1 MQNSLKILSNYFK
14 TMKVVI
20 SQNALLEALKTVS
33 RAVSGQN
40 TLPVLGNI
48 LIRAEGK
55 KVNFSATNLELSIST
70 SCEAVVK
77 NEGAITVPA
86 KILTSYTSL
95 LGKDDDIELTAA
107 DGVTLEIKSASSKTK
122 IKGIAADEFPQI
134 STVDVGVKIN
144 LDSKA
149 FRSAVHKVA
158 FAAQEN
164 SSRPILAGVYFGAD
178 KSELRMAA
186 TDSYRLSENVLKLA
200 NAVDSKKCVIP
211 VRAVFEADRLAAGAE
226 EVRVIIGENQ
236 VMFIVDN
243 TQLTSRLID
252 GQFPDYQQIIP
263 KKVTTTIEV
272 DRDAFELAVRRVS
285 IFAKQNNQ
293 HMKLE
298 ILSDGNLSVS
308 TDATEIGEERTTIP
322 VKVTGD
328 VNIIALNADY
338 VLDVLGALSSED
350 SVKLEMDSKMSPA
363 VFKTLSGTDFVHLVM
378 PLKM

>member
-1 MQNSLKILSNYFK
+1 
-14 TMKVVI
+14 MKVVI
-20 SQNALLEALKTVS
+20 SQDSLLEALKTVS
-33 RAVSGQN
+33 RAVAGQN

-55 KVNFSATNLELSIST
+55 KVNFYATNLELSIAT
-70 SCEAVVK
+70 SCEAMVK

-95 LGKDDDIELTAA
+95 LGKNDDIELTAT
-107 DGVTLEIKSASSKTK
+107 DGVTLEIKSSSSKTK
-122 IKGIAADEFPQI
+122 IKGISADEFPQI
-134 STVDVGVKIN
+134 ATVDTGVKLT
-144 LDSKA
+144 LDSKT
-149 FRSAVHKVA
+149 FRSAVNQVA
-158 FAAQEN
+158 FSAQEN

-186 TDSYRLSENVLKLA
+186 TDSYRLSEKVLKLDA
-200 NAVDSKKCVIP
+200 SVEQKKCVIP

-226 EVRVIIGENQ
+226 TVRVTIGENQ
-236 VMFIVDN
+236 VMFAVGN

-263 KKVTTTIEV
+263 KKVSSTIEV
-272 DRDAFELAVRRVS
+272 DRAVFELAVRRVS

-298 ILSDGNLSVS
+298 VLGDGTLSVS

-322 VKVTGD
+322 VKIDGEA
-328 VNIIALNADY
+328 NMIALNADY
-338 VLDVLGALSSED
+338 VLDVLGALTSE
-350 SVKLEMDSKMSPA
+350 STIKLELDTKMSPA
-363 VFKTLSGTDFVHLVM
+363 VFKTITGADFVHLVM